1 MSTNHTLI
9 SMTTKINPL
18 AFFNHFSFCSF
29 YEEKMKHKKGGGLD
43 RLTPVKFYH
52 RYVDEFEDIAKRC
65 CNGTYEFSP
74 YREKLIL
81 KGREKFPRM
90 LSVPSMRDRMVLGE
104 LNLYLQNVFPEAVNH
119 DVPNKYINDVADF
132 LAERSSETIYFF
144 KTDIKGFFDNIHLN
158 TLYGKLE
165 TRIEAPI
172 LQLVKAAIETVTI
185 ASDSPKTVIRRQERK
200 NGIPQGLAISNILAY
215 ISMLDFDE
223 SIKVMCDT
231 NTVYKRYVDDILI
244 LSTSRIDASFVD
256 KFKNELNLQCVSLEL
271 SSDKTQYGVVG
282 NAAFDYLGYMI
293 KSVRTISV
301 RNKNVQSYLN
311 RISRLIARYK
321 TQKTNKNLRPRF
333 ICQDKE
339 FDDYY
344 VSLINQKLAGVKIS
358 HHLFGWLPYFQA
370 MTDIHQLYE
379 IDTVVHR
386 KFMKGLD
393 IASRIKSLPK
403 VYWDIK
409 KNAGK
414 HTLMD
419 YDALTDIADIQNYLL
434 SKGLIDEDVKYDDED
449 IMIKYMVHL
458 DRLKKDA
465 MISIGTTS

>member
-1 MSTNHTLI
+1 M
-9 SMTTKINPL
+9 
-18 AFFNHFSFCSF
+18 
-29 YEEKMKHKKGGGLD
+29 
-43 RLTPVKFYH
+43 
-52 RYVDEFEDIAKRC
+52 
-65 CNGTYEFSP
+65 
-74 YREKLIL
+74 
-81 KGREKFPRM
+81 
-90 LSVPSMRDRMVLGE
+90 
-104 LNLYLQNVFPEAVNH
+104 
-119 DVPNKYINDVADF
+119 
-132 LAERSSETIYFF
+132 
-144 KTDIKGFFDNIHLN
+144 
-158 TLYGKLE
+158 
-165 TRIEAPI
+165 
-172 LQLVKAAIETVTI
+172 LQLVKAAIETVTV

-223 SIKVMCDT
+223 SIKAMCDT

-244 LSTSRIDASFVD
+244 LSTSTIDASFVD

-271 SSDKTQYGVVG
+271 SPDKTQYGVVG

-321 TQKTNKNLRPRF
+321 TQKINKNLRPRF

-344 VSLINQKLAGVKIS
+344 VSLINQKLTGVKIS

-370 MTDIHQLYE
+370 MTDIRQLYE

-393 IASRIKSLPK
+393 IASQIKSLPK

-419 YDALTDIADIQNYLL
+419 YDALTDIADIRNYLL

-458 DRLKKDA
+458 DRLRKDA

>member
-1 MSTNHTLI
+1 
-9 SMTTKINPL
+9 MTTKINPL
-18 AFFNHFSFCSF
+18 AFFNSSSFSLF
-29 YEEKMKHKKGGGLD
+29 YDEKMKHKKGGGLD
-43 RLTPVKFYH
+43 GLTPAKFFH

-65 CNGTYEFSP
+65 RKGTYEFSP

-104 LNLYLQNVFPEAVNH
+104 LNLYLQDVFPEAVNH

-132 LAERSSETIYFF
+132 LAEHSSEKIYFF
-144 KTDIKGFFDNIHLN
+144 KTDIKGFFDNINLAS
-158 TLYGKLE
+158 LYAKLE
-165 TRIEAPI
+165 TRIEAPM
-172 LQLVKAAIETVTI
+172 LQLIKAAIETITV
-185 ASDSPKTVIRRQERK
+185 ASDSPKTANRRQERE

-215 ISMLDFDE
+215 ISMLEFDE
-223 SIKVMCDT
+223 SIKAMCDT

-244 LSTSRIDASFVD
+244 LSTSPIDASFVD
-256 KFKNELNLQCVSLEL
+256 KFKKELDQRCVSLEL
-271 SSDKTQYGVVG
+271 SPDKTQYGVVG

-293 KSVRTISV
+293 KSVHTISI
-301 RNKNVQSYLN
+301 RNKNVQTYLN

-370 MTDIHQLYE
+370 MTDIRLLYK

-386 KFMKGLD
+386 
-393 IASRIKSLPK
+393 SL
-403 VYWDIK
+403 
-409 KNAGK
+409 
-414 HTLMD
+414 
-419 YDALTDIADIQNYLL
+419 
-434 SKGLIDEDVKYDDED
+434 
-449 IMIKYMVHL
+449 
-458 DRLKKDA
+458 
-465 MISIGTTS
+465 

>member
-1 MSTNHTLI
+1 
-9 SMTTKINPL
+9 MTTKIDPL
-18 AFFNHFSFCSF
+18 TFFNHFSFCSF

-165 TRIEAPI
+165 TRIEAPM
-172 LQLVKAAIETVTI
+172 LQLVKAAIETVTV
-185 ASDSPKTVIRRQERK
+185 ASDSPKTAIRRQGKK

-223 SIKVMCDT
+223 SIKAMCDT

-244 LSTSRIDASFVD
+244 LSTSTIDASFVD
-256 KFKNELNLQCVSLEL
+256 KFKKELNQRCVSLEL
-271 SSDKTQYGVVG
+271 SQDKTQYGVVG
-282 NAAFDYLGYMI
+282 TAAFDYLGYMI
-293 KSVRTISV
+293 KSVHTISI

-333 ICQDKE
+333 ICQDPQ
-339 FDDYY
+339 
-344 VSLINQKLAGVKIS
+344 IRN
-358 HHLFGWLPYFQA
+358 
-370 MTDIHQLYE
+370 
-379 IDTVVHR
+379 
-386 KFMKGLD
+386 
-393 IASRIKSLPK
+393 
-403 VYWDIK
+403 
-409 KNAGK
+409 
-414 HTLMD
+414 
-419 YDALTDIADIQNYLL
+419 
-434 SKGLIDEDVKYDDED
+434 
-449 IMIKYMVHL
+449 
-458 DRLKKDA
+458 
-465 MISIGTTS
+465 